1 MIENVEEILM
11 LFLESNAVAYE
22 LFVCI
27 PLTHSNVLVEG
38 LTFFPDVNHVRNN
51 DKYL

>member
-1 MIENVEEILM
+1 M
-11 LFLESNAVAYE
+11 LFLKGDVVAYE

-27 PLTHSNVLVEG
+27 PLTHSNVLVES
-38 LTFFPDVNHVRNN
+38 LTFSPDVNHVWNN